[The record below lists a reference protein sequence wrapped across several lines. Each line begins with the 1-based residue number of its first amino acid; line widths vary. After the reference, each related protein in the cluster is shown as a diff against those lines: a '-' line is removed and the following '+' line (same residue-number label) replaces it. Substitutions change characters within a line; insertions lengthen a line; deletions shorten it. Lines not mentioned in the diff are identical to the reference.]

1 MFVPRITAPIISDIH
16 PLTNGKAIEAI
27 SMSWTGHWITSEMDA
42 WVQLCTM
49 ENWDDFSKA
58 VELFGVPGQNIIYA
72 DVGNIGWRPAVYI
85 PIRREAL

>member
-1 MFVPRITAPIISDIH
+1 
-16 PLTNGKAIEAI
+16 
-27 SMSWTGHWITSEMDA
+27 MDA

-72 DVGNIGWRPAVYI
+72 DVEGNIGWRPAVYI
-85 PIRREAL
+85 PIRREAFSMTAKPGRPQYDWKD